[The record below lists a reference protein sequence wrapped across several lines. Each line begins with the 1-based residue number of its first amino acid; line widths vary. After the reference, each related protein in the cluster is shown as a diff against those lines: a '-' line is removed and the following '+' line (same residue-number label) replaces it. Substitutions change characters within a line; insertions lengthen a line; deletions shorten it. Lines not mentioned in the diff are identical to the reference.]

1 MSINLLLLG
10 IATTISPLFI
20 LSAVVMMSASG
31 RVRDAWAAVAGLYAK
46 KSGGAFLALLAI
58 VALRLAAWHW
68 SERRRMIG
76 KVLMAE
82 RVWNPPAPERPA
94 HTANESDAVIW
105 LTLAVAFGVPAIAA
119 AVHLIWKFNH

>member
-1 MSINLLLLG
+1 MTRIERISKHARHEGWMCAMWISGAVALG
-10 IATTISPLFI
+10 
-20 LSAVVMMSASG
+20 V
-31 RVRDAWAAVAGLYAK
+31 WAAVAGLYAK

-58 VALRLAAWHW
+58 VALRLASWHW
-68 SERRRMIG
+68 SERRRLKD
-76 KVLMAE
+76 KVMLAE